1 MAPPGIEELESPFSE
16 LCLEKPMMRL
26 PLLLLISMLA
36 IGPSAALAQAKKTAP
51 AGKMPVA
58 TDNSI
63 AVTVFLRDAGKNEV
77 LLATRVWPGYPEYN
91 AVALQ
96 RFFAVMK
103 AFEPAYKQDDDVA
116 YSWAQKAKVSK
127 CEIYLESWDA
137 GVKGGTGA
145 TVGCEANG
153 VSGIAVTSAADP
165 KRPSASGESKHL
177 ESVMD
182 LVKKQMERAKGSV
195 AKWLEARRDSSR
207 PPARKAELQS

>member
-1 MAPPGIEELESPFSE
+1 
-16 LCLEKPMMRL
+16 MMRV
-26 PLLLLISMLA
+26 PLLLLISLLA
-36 IGPSAALAQAKKTAP
+36 IGSSSAFGQAKKAAP
-51 AGKMPVA
+51 VGKTPAA

-63 AVTVFLRDAGKNEV
+63 AVTVFLRDANKNEV

-116 YSWAQKAKVSK
+116 YSWAQKSKVSK
-127 CEIYLESWDA
+127 CAVYLESWDA

-153 VSGIAVTSAADP
+153 VSSIAVTSAADP
-165 KRPSASGESKHL
+165 KRASASGESKHV

-182 LVKKQMERAKGSV
+182 LVKKQAERAKTS
-195 AKWLEARRDSSR
+195 AAR
-207 PPARKAELQS
+207 

>member
-1 MAPPGIEELESPFSE
+1 MQQLIEARNGAPGVEGLESLFNI
-16 LCLEKPMMRL
+16 LCPENSMLRL
-26 PLLLLISMLA
+26 PLLLLVLSLA
-36 IGPSAALAQAKKTAP
+36 LGPSGAFAQAKKAAP
-51 AGKMPVA
+51 SGKSPIA

-103 AFEPAYKQDDDVA
+103 AFEPAYKQDDSVA
-116 YSWAQKAKVSK
+116 YSWTQKAKVSK
-127 CEIYLESWDA
+127 CEVYLESWDA

-165 KRPSASGESKHL
+165 KRSSASGESKHV
-177 ESVMD
+177 EGVMD
-182 LVKKQMERAKGSV
+182 LVKKQMERARGSV
-195 AKWLEARRDSSR
+195 GK
-207 PPARKAELQS
+207 